1 MYSSAAG
8 TSAIAASRA
17 AFAFSFS
24 ASASSLFIDSILAVI
39 ALAFALISSAERD
52 LSSSS
57 EIVLL
62 LTISLSTSICS
73 EVYLPSSEESRI
85 AFAASTAFAYT
96 VLASLTLLTS
106 ISNSAL
112 ILTAEI
118 GITNENSFSFSVS
131 MTSITSPLLS
141 ALTVTPARE
150 SSPRS
155 PESTVIVTVSP
166 TFALSGMIT
175 EGAVA
180 SSARV

>member
-8 TSAIAASRA
+8 TLAIAASRA
-17 AFAFSFS
+17 FFAAAFS
-24 ASASSLFIDSILAVI
+24 AAASSSFIDSILAVI

-62 LTISLSTSICS
+62 LTIPLSASICS
-73 EVYLPSSEESRI
+73 EVYLLSSELRI
-85 AFAASTAFAYT
+85 AFAASTAFAYA
-96 VLASLTLLTS
+96 VLAPLTLLTS

-118 GITNENSFSFSVS
+118 GITNKNSFSFSVS

-180 SSARV
+180 SSAGV